1 MEKLIKKS
9 TCYPL
14 WESQNEVRDLNIAS
28 KNGLQLVK
36 GKAFS
41 WILEEDK
48 SVRYTYQID
57 FYPKAKEDS
66 RYKETFAEMGWE
78 YISSTFNGWH
88 YFRKPYEEGDQLE
101 TGEVVES
108 KRIYTDKESY
118 NEMEKRWQNLGRLLC
133 IVCFL
138 FGINYAALSS
148 KETAFLGFSFS
159 FLFFGLFIFTS
170 IQNYKKKSENEN
182 YVPKFQ
188 IPFKIALPVYFI
200 LLILSFVVGFIK

>member
-1 MEKLIKKS
+1 MRKISLS
-9 TCYPL
+9 
-14 WESQNEVRDLNIAS
+14 NIADELAS
-28 KNGLQLVK
+28 KSGLPRDVADNFMHAFVEAIEKGLQE
-36 GKAFS
+36 A
-41 WILEEDK
+41 
-48 SVRYTYQID
+48 
-57 FYPKAKEDS
+57 
-66 RYKETFAEMGWE
+66 
-78 YISSTFNGWH
+78 
-88 YFRKPYEEGDQLE
+88 
-101 TGEVVES
+101 GEVVES